1 MTIVRSLLLGPVLLL
16 FAGCG
21 ADDAGDS
28 AESGKGGWSI
38 PAGTYG
44 NVTEGGAGTDL
55 RGFELTLDRGSESAT
70 VDFIQ
75 CNDGCDNVE
84 NQPLRRGLNGISF
97 TVYRDGRTV
106 DVLVNPAGKDAVEL
120 SLDQGS
126 GVESHSLPRIDGELA
141 LAIARSNADGT
152 ADGAVVPPAEV
163 PKLPS
168 SPPPLPS
175 PTP

>member
-1 MTIVRSLLLGPVLLL
+1 MRAAGSILLSVVLLL
-16 FAGCG
+16 VAGCG
-21 ADDAGDS
+21 AGSPGDS
-28 AESGKGGWSI
+28 AESGKGGWAI

-44 NVTEGGAGTDL
+44 NVAEGGAGSDF
-55 RGFELTLDRGSESAT
+55 RGFELTLDRGSESDA

-84 NQPLRRGLNGISF
+84 NRPLRRGLNGISF
-97 TVYRDGRTV
+97 SVHRDGRIV

-120 SLDQGS
+120 SLDQGW
-126 GVESHSLPRIDGELA
+126 GVESHNLPRMDGERA
-141 LAIARSNADGT
+141 LAIARYQSDGT
-152 ADGAVVPPAEV
+152 TVPSAPPMPMV
-163 PKLPS
+163 PS